1 MAFCPTC
8 NSRGLRVYRVHVH
21 VWSWST
27 LHTQLCCVYTR
38 HVFSEFRIVSDMI
51 LAGSLF
57 LSVGF
62 LTLVVVAWMRW
73 RMQSGEGRVQVVVLG
88 DAGRSP
94 RMQYHCFSLLEE
106 GFAVDLVG
114 YGGKKYCHT
123 HKLFYLQA

>member
-1 MAFCPTC
+1 M
-8 NSRGLRVYRVHVH
+8 LR
-21 VWSWST
+21 
-27 LHTQLCCVYTR
+27 VYTR
-38 HVFSEFRIVSDMI
+38 HVFSEFARIVSDMI

-62 LTLVVVAWMRW
+62 LTLVVVAWMKW

-94 RMQYHCFSLLEE
+94 RMQYHCLSLLEE

-114 YGGKKYCHT
+114 YGGKKYCYT
-123 HKLFYLQA
+123 HKLFYVQA